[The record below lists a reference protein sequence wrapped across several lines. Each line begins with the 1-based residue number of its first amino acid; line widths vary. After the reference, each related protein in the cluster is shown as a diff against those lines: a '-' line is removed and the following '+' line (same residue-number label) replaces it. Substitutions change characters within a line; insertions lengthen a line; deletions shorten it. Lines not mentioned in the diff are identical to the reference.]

1 MSSEQLKKVFEPFY
15 TTKSQGLGLGMAYAQ
30 KIVEQHG
37 GTVSIE
43 SHPR

>member
-1 MSSEQLKKVFEPFY
+1 
-15 TTKSQGLGLGMAYAQ
+15 MAYAQ

-43 SHPR
+43 SRPTAGTTIAIEIPAENQT